1 MNKPNIIDGVALM
14 ADAIRKEQEEKQK
27 QENPPQPLNVS
38 ELTAQFATGAT
49 PPTAIDNTG
58 AKQETKNEETNNE
71 DTKNESE
78 DKNNGIN

>member
-1 MNKPNIIDGVALM
+1 MSKPNIIDGVALM

-49 PPTAIDNTG
+49 SPPAIDNTG
-58 AKQETKNEETNNE
+58 ARQETKKEETKNE

-78 DKNNGIN
+78 DNNNGIN

>member
-1 MNKPNIIDGVALM
+1 MSKPNIIDGVSLM

-38 ELTAQFATGAT
+38 ELTAQFVTGAM
-49 PPTAIDNTG
+49 PPHAIDNTG
-58 AKQETKNEETNNE
+58 AKQETKKEDTKNE